1 MNTRATIKSW
11 VNQNLYFTLLLDMDM
26 IGEAIVN
33 MTAGM
38 VLGMALCPIMMKAI
52 KSIRQ
57 SIRVNRILK
66 EILDMEKRDA
76 QAR

>member
-1 MNTRATIKSW
+1 M
-11 VNQNLYFTLLLDMDM
+11 
-26 IGEAIVN
+26 GEAIVN

-38 VLGMALCPIMMKAI
+38 VLGMALCPVVMKAI

-57 SIRVNRILK
+57 RIRVNRILRD
-66 EILDMEKRDA
+66 ILDMEKRDG

>member
-1 MNTRATIKSW
+1 
-11 VNQNLYFTLLLDMDM
+11 MDM
-26 IGEAIVN
+26 MGEAFVN

-66 EILDMEKRDA
+66 EILDMEKRDG

>member
-1 MNTRATIKSW
+1 
-11 VNQNLYFTLLLDMDM
+11 MDM
-26 IGEAIVN
+26 MGEAIVN

>member
-26 IGEAIVN
+26 MGEAIVN